1 MHSFYEHFTMNMILF
16 IILSGHVYILTLF
29 HNCYTDLK
37 DMIFV
42 RKIHSIYFFTYKDYY
57 PVAYIKLNDSIV
69 ETILILSSQLDL
81 YIFPLRI

>member
-37 DMIFV
+37 RYDFCEKKTQHIFLTF
-42 RKIHSIYFFTYKDYY
+42 KEYY
-57 PVAYIKLNDSIV
+57 PVVVIKLNDSIV

>member
-42 RKIHSIYFFTYKDYY
+42 RKIHSIYFLHLKIITQLF
-57 PVAYIKLNDSIV
+57 IKLNDSIV